1 MADRPKALRQLQE
14 EVISCRKCPRLV
26 EYRQAVAQQKPR
38 RFQDWSYWSRPLPS
52 FGDPRARVLLIGL
65 APAAQGGNR
74 TGRMFTGDRSG
85 DWLFEAL
92 HRFGLANQATSE
104 HRDDGLVLSDGYI
117 TATVRC
123 APPQNKPLPEETEK
137 CRPYFQK
144 ELALLDRV
152 RVFIPLGQFAFHQL
166 QKNLRFKGLTL
177 PALKFGHGRVY
188 PMPEGRVIIA
198 SYHPSQQNTF
208 TGKLTRDMFHRVFE
222 KAREHL
228 NSLVPSEKRRRW

>member
-1 MADRPKALRQLQE
+1 MTNKPNKLKKLQE

-26 EYRQAVAQQKPR
+26 EYRQEVAQQIPR
-38 RFQDWSYWSRPLPS
+38 RFQNWSYWSRPLPS
-52 FGDPRARVLLIGL
+52 FGDPRGRVLLIGL

-92 HRFGLANQATSE
+92 HRFGFASQPNSDTAY
-104 HRDDGLVLSDGYI
+104 DGLVLKDCYI
-117 TATVRC
+117 TATIRC
-123 APPQNKPLPEETEK
+123 APPQNKPLPAETEK
-137 CRPYFQK
+137 CRPYFQQ
-144 ELALLDRV
+144 ELALLDRA
-152 RVFIPLGQFAFHQL
+152 RAFIPLGQFAFNQL
-166 QKNLRFKGLTL
+166 LKNLRLKGVSL
-177 PALKFGHGRVY
+177 PALKFGHGEGY
-188 PMPEGRVIIA
+188 PLPDARTIIA

-222 KAREHL
+222 KGREHL

>member
-1 MADRPKALRQLQE
+1 MNERSNKLKKLQE
-14 EVISCRKCPRLV
+14 EVVSCRKCPRLV
-26 EYRQAVAQQKPR
+26 EYRQEVVQQIPR

-92 HRFGLANQATSE
+92 HRFGFANEPHSATV
-104 HRDDGLVLSDGYI
+104 DDGLILKDCYI
-117 TATVRC
+117 TASIRC
-123 APPQNKPLPEETEK
+123 APPQNKPLSEEIAA
-137 CRPYFQK
+137 CRPYFQQ
-144 ELALLDRV
+144 ELDLLDHV
-152 RVFIPLGQFAFHQL
+152 QIFIPLGQVAFNQL
-166 QKNLRFKGLTL
+166 LKNLRLKGVSL
-177 PALKFGHGRVY
+177 PALKFGHGEVY
-188 PMPEGRVIIA
+188 PLPEGPVIVA

-222 KAREHL
+222 KARQHL
-228 NSLVPSEKRRRW
+228 NSLVYPGK

>member
-1 MADRPKALRQLQE
+1 MTTRSNTLRQLQA

-26 EYRQAVAQQKPR
+26 EYRQEVAQQIPR

-92 HRFGLANQATSE
+92 HRFGFASQPNSDTAY
-104 HRDDGLVLSDGYI
+104 DGLVLKDCYI
-117 TATVRC
+117 TATIRC

-137 CRPYFQK
+137 CRPYFRR
-144 ELALLDRV
+144 ELDLLKRV
-152 RVFIPLGQFAFHQL
+152 QVFIPLGQVAFNQL
-166 QKNLRFKGLTL
+166 LKNLRLKGLTL
-177 PALKFGHGRVY
+177 PPLKFGHGQVY
-188 PMPEGRVIIA
+188 PLSDDRTIIA

-208 TGKLTRDMFHRVFE
+208 TGKLTREMFYRVF
-222 KAREHL
+222 KQAQEHL
-228 NSLVPSEKRRRW
+228 NSPVPPEK